1 MKRHRYP
8 AADWNVYVLHV
19 SDGDN
24 FSADNQR
31 TLELIR
37 SLAQICSLVGY
48 LEVDPGSLTRSHK
61 LSLFY
66 EEAGDVEGF
75 VHARAAED
83 RELWP
88 ALKLFFAKDD
98 VEAAVR

>member
-1 MKRHRYP
+1 MQRHRYP

-24 FSADNQR
+24 FSADNHR
-31 TLELIR
+31 TLELIQ
-37 SLAQICSLVGY
+37 SLARICSLVGY

-66 EEAGDVEGF
+66 EEWLGMLPLTDLESRASCTR
-75 VHARAAED
+75 ARP
-83 RELWP
+83 RTGSCG
-88 ALKLFFAKDD
+88 
-98 VEAAVR
+98 RR